1 MKMLDP
7 PGSAG
12 APCKGML
19 EAGWRHHLRIYNFL
33 ANRAAWEL
41 SCSLAGGRPEL
52 SCSLGAVVQPGSCQ
66 PGSSRAACQNAACQ
80 NEACQNAA
88 CQNAA
93 CQNAA
98 CQKAACQTA
107 RNRLEAGWRQ
117 DGGMLEAGWRQ
128 AGGRLEAGWR
138 HHLRIYNFLANRAGW
153 RPHLRIY
160 RFLANRAAW
169 ELSCSLAGG
178 RRAHHRI
185 FSM

>member
-1 MKMLDP
+1 MLDP

-66 PGSSRAACQNAACQ
+66 PGSCRA
-80 NEACQNAA
+80 ACQNAA

-98 CQKAACQTA
+98 CQNAACQNAACQENGQALRVPAPPVT
-107 RNRLEAGWRQ
+107 GWRQ
-117 DGGMLEAGWRQ
+117 AGGMLEAGWRQ

-138 HHLRIYNFLANRAGW
+138 Q
-153 RPHLRIY
+153 
-160 RFLANRAAW
+160 
-169 ELSCSLAGG
+169 AGG
-178 RRAHHRI
+178 I
-185 FSM
+185 T